1 MLVLK
6 ILKGTF
12 GIFSFIL
19 SVVLLVYLGLKN
31 ENWAIVTSNNQ
42 LVINKTMGI
51 CLIVVWAV
59 VGILFLL
66 FEFLYKRQVKN
77 KKK

>member
-12 GIFSFIL
+12 GILSFIL

-31 ENWAIVTSNNQ
+31 EDWAIVTSDNQ